1 MFKYLLNKKKNIE
14 VLTTIEDLTTIEGLT
29 II

>member
-1 MFKYLLNKKKNIE
+1 MFKYLLNKKPNIE